1 MNIRTKKTWGPP
13 HPFQGYMTGS
23 TIERPVSDSTARLYA
38 RAVFRLE
45 ESGKDPIEWFNEQ
58 ARDPELSKKTLDILR
73 STVAHYMVWKG
84 TADNKASALGKLS
97 GTSRGRGERRKEAL
111 SEDEVQDLLVLVD
124 GITEPIPTFLK
135 LLLCTGLRVSE
146 GCDLVAED
154 IVLSGRNPHLEV
166 RRGKGNKPRTV
177 ELGHDAVGLLKPY
190 LKEQRKK
197 GGPLFP
203 WAYMVQEDGEFLR
216 TEKIRPLQP
225 YVVRRE
231 LQAARE
237 EKDLLPQVTPH
248 ILRHTLATDMLEAG
262 GSLKHIQKALG
273 HKGLNV
279 LERYLTIRPD
289 QMHTVLDKMPQRWS
303 KDPEDG
309 E

>member
-1 MNIRTKKTWGPP
+1 
-13 HPFQGYMTGS
+13 MTGS
-23 TIERPVSDSTARLYA
+23 TIERPVSDSTARLYG

-45 ESGKDPIEWFNEQ
+45 ESGKEPVAWFNEQ
-58 ARDPELSKKTLDILR
+58 AHDPDLSKKTLDILR

-84 TADNKASALGKLS
+84 LEPNKASALGKLS
-97 GTSRGRGERRKEAL
+97 GTSRGRGEKRKEAL
-111 SEDEVQDLLVLVD
+111 SEDEVEDLLVLVE

-146 GCDLVAED
+146 GCALVEGD
-154 IVLSGRNPHLEV
+154 ILLSGRNPHLEV

-177 ELGHDAVGLLKPY
+177 ELGRDAVELLKPY

-203 WAYMVQEDGEFLR
+203 WAYRMPAEDAFLR
-216 TEKIRPLQP
+216 VDVIRPLQP

-237 EKDLLPQVTPH
+237 TKDLLPTVSPH

-262 GSLKHIQKALG
+262 GSLKHIQKVLG
-273 HKGLNV
+273 HQGLNV
-279 LERYLTIRPD
+279 LERYLTIRPE
-289 QMHTVLDKMPQRWS
+289 QMHAVLDKMPKRWS
-303 KDPEDG
+303 EPDPV
-309 E
+309 